1 MSGQDLYLQLQSRV
15 ALLDSAMKQ
24 IALRGQKYAEA
35 ERCYRVALAQKIL
48 TERDKGTP
56 VTIISDLCRGDRE
69 VARLKFARDCAES
82 AYKAGLEACNVQ
94 KLQLRLLENQID
106 REYRG

>member
-24 IALRGQKYAEA
+24 IGLRGQKFAEA
-35 ERCYRVALAQKIL
+35 EHDYRVALAQKIL
-48 TERDKGTP
+48 AERDKGTP
-56 VTIISDLCRGDRE
+56 VTIIRDLCRGDKK
-69 VARLKFARDCAES
+69 VARLKFNRDCAES
-82 AYKAGLEACNVQ
+82 LYKAGLEACNVQ